1 MEQDPGQRRIRDR
14 FGGLR
19 DLIYNTLD
27 AASELPPETIRASV
41 ETIVD
46 KVGDLTHVPNT
57 GEVTKIVQNALETA
71 GEGAGAAAEAA
82 GGIAGNIVE
91 GLGDIDL
98 NVG

>member
-19 DLIYNTLD
+19 DLVYND

-46 KVGDLTHVPNT
+46 KVGDPTHVPNT